1 MAKAFTMINVETGFE
16 GEVLEAL
23 GKLPEVKEAYMV
35 HGAYDIVAR
44 LEAETM
50 GEIKNALSWKIRRLK
65 KVRSARTTIVT

>member
-35 HGAYDIVAR
+35 RGAYDIVAR